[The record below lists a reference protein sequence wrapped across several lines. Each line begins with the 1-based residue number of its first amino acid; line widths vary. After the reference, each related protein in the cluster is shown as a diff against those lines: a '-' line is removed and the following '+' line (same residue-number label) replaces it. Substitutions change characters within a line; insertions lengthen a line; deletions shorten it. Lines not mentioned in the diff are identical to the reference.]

1 VLVVAEDLVRSAGV
15 AHRKSGA
22 VSGDG
27 MEHVRR
33 AAPGPLLAD
42 AVEPITEGPPNPF
55 DLDLSRPPRERLG
68 ELLGLHVAE

>member
-1 VLVVAEDLVRSAGV
+1 
-15 AHRKSGA
+15 
-22 VSGDG
+22 